1 MKRINRINLQLAR
14 KHQILLVIWLLSS
27 MLHMQAQDKVN
38 FDIGGDLVNRFIWR
52 GMNLNTSASIQ
63 PYIELSGGAFTLGT
77 WSSYTFSQETYQE
90 VDVYLDYSYKNLS
103 ITLNDYFAPVD
114 SLFTTNAYFNWDNKS
129 TTHALE
135 AIVTI
140 SDIGKLPLTFTGGV
154 FIYGCDQN
162 EIGENYYSTY
172 LELNYDFEL
181 SKNTVSTFVGM
192 TPFEGLYASN
202 LAIVNTGIT
211 VSRDIKITEQL
222 SLPIYGS
229 FIINP
234 YTENVYMVAGLT
246 F

>member
-1 MKRINRINLQLAR
+1 MNHLNKR
-14 KHQILLVIWLLSS
+14 HVLLVIWLLSS
-27 MLHMQAQDKVN
+27 LYQTQAQDKIN

-63 PYIELSGGAFTLGT
+63 PYIEISGGAFTLGT

-103 ITLNDYFAPVD
+103 ITLNDYFAPID
-114 SLFTTNAYFNWDNKS
+114 SLFTTNAYFNWDKRS

-135 AIVTI
+135 AILTL
-140 SDIGKLPLTFTGGV
+140 SEIGNLPFTFTGGI

-162 EIGENYYSTY
+162 EKGENYYSTY

-181 SKNTVSTFVGM
+181 SRNTVSTFVGM
-192 TPFEGLYASN
+192 TPFEGLYAAN
-202 LAIVNTGIT
+202 LAIVNMGIT
-211 VSRDIKITEQL
+211 VSRDIKITEHL

-229 FIINP
+229 FILNP